1 MGQSKA
7 LLHSVLPVADLQRS
21 TYKRN
26 ILRMMDAINIR
37 SATVDDS
44 LALADLSTQL
54 GYPTSPIQSA
64 NRIGVILDSKEHAIL
79 VACLTEGTVV
89 GWVHVFLAFRV
100 EADQFAE
107 IGGFVVAE
115 EFRRRGIGRSLLAAA
130 EEWVI
135 QNGITKLRVRSRSSR
150 EDTHTFYERLGFSKS
165 KKQHVFDKSLK
176 TDAEHRGEVN
186 GM

>member
-7 LLHSVLPVADLQRS
+7 SLHSVLPVADLQRS
-21 TYKRN
+21 TYKGKT
-26 ILRMMDAINIR
+26 LRMMDAINIR

-79 VACLTEGTVV
+79 VACLTDGT
-89 GWVHVFLAFRV
+89 
-100 EADQFAE
+100 
-107 IGGFVVAE
+107 
-115 EFRRRGIGRSLLAAA
+115 RGIGRSLLAAI

-135 QNGITKLRVRSRSSR
+135 QRGITKLRVRSRSSR